1 MVLVQ
6 QEVSR
11 KQSTDK
17 DLWLRRPLKSSLL
30 DHSTYCLLQL
40 RTLYLN
46 SLPLLPSHPHIFT
59 ESLRYLELYQDAR
72 PPCNAWYL
80 NHAYLP
86 QEIFHRNEET
96 RERFDGAGE
105 RVCAGC
111 RRRLH
116 QDSFR
121 ESFQRRWTLR
131 LGEHGKLCYT
141 CAAARRSSS
150 AASVSGGSSSNPTR
164 ASSSRGGAL
173 SPTTMS

>member
-1 MVLVQ
+1 MIFVVH

-30 DHSTYCLLQL
+30 DHSTYSLLQL

-46 SLPLLPSHPHIFT
+46 FLPLLPSHPHVFS
-59 ESLRYLELYQDAR
+59 ESLRYLELYKDAR

-80 NHAYLP
+80 NHTYLP
-86 QEIFHRNEET
+86 QEILHRNEET
-96 RERFDGAGE
+96 RNRFDGSGE

-111 RRRLH
+111 RRQLH

-121 ESFQRRWTLR
+121 ESFLRRWTLR

-150 AASVSGGSSSNPTR
+150 IASGGSSSNSTS
-164 ASSSRGGAL
+164 ASTPRGPP